1 MNSSLLQ
8 WDYGNIFLLF
18 LPLILFL
25 VISDKAFGKK
35 EDLVILKNGD
45 KITGEIKEL
54 ALGKLKYSTDDI
66 GTIYIEWD
74 KIKALQSKNYY
85 ELEREDGIRWF
96 GAIDTDTI
104 ENKILVVVD
113 TLVFPLEPQSIVG
126 IVRIKGR
133 FWARVNASADLGF
146 SYTKASTVAQL
157 NVAGDISY
165 RGRLYFTKFTIS
177 SILTSQKEKEDT
189 KFNQSSLDVNRFL
202 RSNWIGGAQIK
213 LEQNTEL
220 GLDLRTTVGG
230 GVGRYFIKTNFS
242 QLGSLAGILF
252 NREVESNKEKGDFNL
267 EGLFTIQFRQYR
279 FDDPELDLTSNL
291 SLFPSLAPFGR
302 LRLNFE
308 TKLKWEIFKDFF
320 WKLTFY
326 DNFNSEPPEGAS
338 KNDWSIILSFGWSK

>member
-1 MNSSLLQ
+1 MA
-8 WDYGNIFLLF
+8 
-18 LPLILFL
+18 
-25 VISDKAFGKK
+25 SDKAFGKK

-54 ALGKLKYSTDDI
+54 SLGKLKYSTDDM

-85 ELEREDGIRWF
+85 ELERKDGIRWF

-104 ENKILVVVD
+104 QNKILVVID
-113 TLVFPLEPQSIVG
+113 TLVFPLELLSIVG

-133 FWARVNASADLGF
+133 FWARVDASTDFGF

-157 NVAGDISY
+157 NFAGDISY
-165 RGRLYFTKFTIS
+165 RGRLYFTKFSLS
-177 SILTSQKEKEDT
+177 SILTSQEEKEDT
-189 KFNQSSLDVNRFL
+189 KFNQSSIELTRFFEN
-202 RSNWIGGAQIK
+202 NWIAGTQIK

-220 GLDLRTTVGG
+220 GLDLRTTIGG
-230 GVGRYFIKTNFS
+230 GVGRYIIKSNFS
-242 QLGSLAGILF
+242 QLGSLVGILF
-252 NREVESNKEKGDFNL
+252 NREKETNKGGSDLNL
-267 EGLFTIQFRQYR
+267 EGLLTVMFKQYR

-302 LRLNFE
+302 FRLDFE

-326 DNFNSEPPEGAS
+326 DKLNSEPPEGAS
-338 KNDWSIILSFGWSK
+338 KNDWSVILSFGWSK

>member
-1 MNSSLLQ
+1 MVS
-8 WDYGNIFLLF
+8 
-18 LPLILFL
+18 
-25 VISDKAFGKK
+25 KAGFGAK

-54 ALGKLKYSTDDI
+54 ALGKLKYSTDDM

-74 KIKALQSKNYY
+74 KIKALQSKNFY
-85 ELEREDGIRWF
+85 ELEREDGVKWF

-113 TLVFPLEPQSIVG
+113 TLVFPLDPRLIVG

-133 FWARVNASADLGF
+133 FWARVDASTDLGF

-157 NVAGDISY
+157 NFAGDVSY
-165 RGRLYFTKFTIS
+165 RGRHYSSEFTIS

-189 KFNQSSLDVNRFL
+189 KFNQASIVLMRFFESSWFA
-202 RSNWIGGAQIK
+202 GTQIK
-213 LEQNTEL
+213 LEQDTEL

-230 GVGRYFIKTNFS
+230 GMGRYFIKTNFS
-242 QLGSLAGILF
+242 QLASLAGILF

-267 EGLFTIQFRQYR
+267 EGLFTVQFKQYR

-291 SLFPSLAPFGR
+291 SLFAGLAPFGR

-308 TKLKWEIFKDFF
+308 TKLKWEVFKDFF

-338 KNDWSIILSFGWSK
+338 KNNWSIILSFGWSK